1 MPIKAIPVTDSTPEI
16 CKGFTLEIKVV
27 PKKDLRLHVIIDK
40 TCVNNQAVWGL
51 IFELDRKI
59 DGEWT
64 QIVFVNYKPK
74 PEDLQ
79 AQQGIQKMLADKKI
93 TKKQQDLI
101 KEAVIP
107 PTAELENTS
116 GPTKDQAQRIEA
128 GARKVVVAEIGG

>member
-1 MPIKAIPVTDSTPEI
+1 MPIKAVPVTDSTPEL

-59 DGEWT
+59 DGQWT
-64 QIVFVNYKPK
+64 QVVFVSYKPK
-74 PEDLQ
+74 IEDLQ
-79 AQQGIQKMLADKKI
+79 AQQGIQKMLADKKV
-93 TKKQQDLI
+93 TKNQQQLI
-101 KEAVIP
+101 KDEVIP
-107 PTAELENTS
+107 PTAELEGTS
-116 GPTKDQAQRIEA
+116 GPTQAQAKRIEA